1 MGLSR
6 NSLHQKIASR
16 LHEEIFAGILAPG
29 SFAFEAAR
37 NATDADLAE
46 LAVLHERLQGRAS
59 AGRKACWNT

>member
-6 NSLHQKIASR
+6 NSLHQKIASTLR
-16 LHEEIFAGILAPG
+16 KEIFAGILAPG
-29 SFAFEAAR
+29 SFTFKAAR
-37 NATDADLAE
+37 KSTDADLAE